1 MVEMVLQQEVQQG
14 GLMVGGWGERGGK
27 RVRSIE
33 GKRGNAYW
41 YYITSCSIRFFSS
54 LHGMF
59 FFVYHRM
66 MLMSTFISTFFIFII
81 NNR

>member
-1 MVEMVLQQEVQQG
+1 MNVV
-14 GLMVGGWGERGGK
+14 VGGCGPLREKEEMPIGITLLAA
-27 RVRSIE
+27 RS
-33 GKRGNAYW
+33 
-41 YYITSCSIRFFSS
+41 RFFSS

>member
-41 YYITSCSIRFFSS
+41 YYIT
-54 LHGMF
+54 LYQ
-59 FFVYHRM
+59 V
-66 MLMSTFISTFFIFII
+66 
-81 NNR
+81 